1 MSEIYVFGPNDETN
15 DYSSFGLVGAL
26 LATEATFTEAGNGD
40 SSVSITCP
48 LDEFGRYAALVK
60 GNILLCPVPVRTTP
74 EIQNGSCVTTVWT
87 YKVKPLNQL
96 TNKKQCTL
104 YKKQKGSSRL
114 KILNAGDIVTVVL
127 KPTDSSGSEV
137 RWKVKCKYGTGWI
150 IPDGFELVTENVIG
164 NNANAIQEVESPWT
178 VKAQRFRIYEIEK
191 TIDEVTVQARHISYD
206 LLYNLTTYKSNE
218 SVTLQTALNGV
229 LNNCINKNHGFTA
242 YTNVANE
249 QAGLAYNGKN
259 PIDAMLDPEEGIC
272 AKYKVNLIRDNDE
285 LFFLNDPGMNRGVK
299 ISYGKNMTGV
309 SYTVS
314 DDNVATRIFPVGEN
328 KDGTPLYLSDTESER
343 YIDSTRINN
352 YPVVHAYYLT
362 CDNCKVGQKDSNG
375 SKVTVAVARARMKK
389 QAEDLLSTGVDLPT
403 IKMEV
408 EYVNLG
414 DTEEYAQ
421 FRNLENC
428 FLYDY
433 LIIQHGKQDINVTA
447 QIQEI
452 EWDILTDMM
461 KSVTIGSVGE
471 TLANM
476 GITTWQIPAGFSGG
490 KIAPGTVGG
499 GALRENAIST
509 RHLQADSI
517 NASVIAAHS
526 ITADRL
532 DATTVNAMTIEAVSA
547 KINELVAGQITT
559 DQLYVDLATIAKAQI
574 TAANIDEANI
584 DWATINTLSA
594 QIATIAKA
602 EIAKADITIAQIDGL
617 EAKIAEITIAEI
629 SKATIHSAQID
640 DLEATTAEIVN
651 AKIANAEI
659 DGAQIKDATIET
671 AKIALGAITAA
682 LIKTGAVGTAQIADA
697 SITEAKIVS
706 LNADAITAG
715 TLSVDRLL
723 IKGPNGLFRAIN
735 ATDEGLTV
743 EELSEEQYQ
752 NGMSGTVIVAQS
764 ITADKIAAKSITANE
779 ILGNTITA
787 AEINV
792 ANLFADEATIAAL
805 DTYLLKT
812 STIEAL
818 EGKLDIWA
826 SDKITLAVK
835 DVKIGGTNLLRCT
848 SDMSASG
855 DVGFHY
861 DSSGADSMGTA
872 VRQNDGSMLITN
884 QNSNLRVVHS
894 KLNVTSGE
902 IYTVSAEYKDV
913 SGECPH
919 QFQIVSSSDADDMI
933 QNAIS
938 EGDKTALADG
948 WVRSVFTFT
957 IPEGAT
963 YITPFFRSGTDYTLY
978 SHIYYIRHPKLEHGN
993 KDTDWSPNPSDMEAR
1008 MATAESTIT
1017 QQANEIAAR
1026 VTQTTYDAGMAD
1038 KADKSDVDNLTT
1050 RVSTAEST
1058 LTQQAGE
1065 IEARVTQVDYNAG
1078 MAGKA
1083 NVSDLNALSGRV
1095 TTAETQIT
1103 QNANAITSKA
1113 SQSDMDAIGNRVT
1126 AAESEIQQTPSRIS
1140 AAVSAVQVGGT
1151 NLVTLGNQSLVNAG
1165 GSAAEYIGK
1174 DWYRESEH
1182 QTTISP
1188 YSGVCWLQC
1197 PGVLI
1202 TAGRK
1207 YTLSYYA
1214 WIQPGA
1220 TVGAVKFRPNL
1231 FSATSDT
1238 DKYPTGFIPFVI
1250 GTPTKYA
1257 VTFDT
1262 TGWATGTYVLRFVMM
1277 EGQTHEVY
1285 FTDVKLEEGTKA
1297 TAWSPNPNEIRIGTN
1312 ILFDLYHTKLT
1323 TPYFEVDVSGENG
1336 DFKADENGLSANVGT
1351 FKTLN
1356 CPDVVKSTG
1365 SAIYSGGLQETF
1377 DALNGRFLT
1386 GDVTISLSAD
1396 QYGMFV
1402 LKGVYGVAAS
1412 VSIVGNGH
1420 SINGA
1425 LTVYNCKLV
1434 NINIGGVTINGNG
1447 SSTPLAL
1454 MDAGFVSVSGVTING
1469 GGAETAVDANYGT
1482 RLMMYDNGLYNAS
1495 NLIRLGHCT
1504 EGSLVQLRG
1513 GTCTNYLRA
1522 DGARWTMSGTR
1533 PDGTY
1538 AQENTCL
1545 HAPEN
1550 PDSLTIDY
1558 GTSQPPVT
1566 PVTTVSF
1573 TANVTGT
1580 YYPSGHW
1587 INSDNYIRQGFEGK
1601 TSTRKDYGCM
1611 WFNAGALAGKTIKS
1625 AMLTLTRRS
1634 GKGRSSSV
1642 TVTLWTTTLTG
1653 KSGKPTDTMASLG
1666 EIGKIQNGET
1676 ATFSIPTSAISVI
1689 AAGGGL
1695 VTYTGETANAANK
1708 DYSPNYAHFYGVDTD
1723 GPAPVLTVTYQ

>member
-1 MSEIYVFGPNDETN
+1 MSEIYVFGPNDDTN

-40 SSVSITCP
+40 SSVSLTCP

-96 TNKKQCTL
+96 TNKKQRTL

-178 VKAQRFRIYEIEK
+178 VKAQRFRIYEVEK

-343 YIDSTRINN
+343 YIDSTRIND
-352 YPVVHAYYLT
+352 YPVVHSYYLT
-362 CDNCKVGQKDSNG
+362 CNNCKVGQKDSNG
-375 SKVTVAVARARMKK
+375 SRVTVAVARARMKK
-389 QAEDLLSTGVDLPT
+389 QAEDLLATGVDLPA

-476 GITTWQIPAGFSGG
+476 GITTWQIPAGFSGS

-499 GALRENAIST
+499 GALREDAIST

-547 KINELVAGQITT
+547 HVGKLVSGEIDVDELYAGLAAIAVAQITT
-559 DQLYVDLATIAKAQI
+559 
-574 TAANIDEANI
+574 ANIEKAS
-584 DWATINTLSA
+584 INW
-594 QIATIAKA
+594 A
-602 EIAKADITIAQIDGL
+602 EIANL
-617 EAKIAEITIAEI
+617 
-629 SKATIHSAQID
+629 
-640 DLEATTAEIVN
+640 TAEI
-651 AKIANAEI
+651 AKIANAQI
-659 DGAQIKDATIET
+659 GSASIGTAQIKDAKIDW
-671 AKIALGAITAA
+671 AKIYDLTADTAIITEGVGGKLYIAR
-682 LIKTGAVGTAQIADA
+682 LAVTEANMTSLTVGELMVKAEDGSFKRITVDADGSVKAETVQVEGGNVADA
-697 SITEAKIVS
+697 TISGGK
-706 LNADAITAG
+706 
-715 TLSVDRLL
+715 L
-723 IKGPNGLFRAIN
+723 I
-735 ATDEGLTV
+735 E
-743 EELSEEQYQ
+743 
-752 NGMSGTVIVAQS
+752 
-764 ITADKIAAKSITANE
+764 
-779 ILGNTITA
+779 NTITA
-787 AEINV
+787 RELNV
-792 ANLFADEATIAAL
+792 ESIFADTALIRAIKAANIDVSDLFAAQATIDAL
-805 DTYLLKT
+805 DSWLIKAE
-812 STIEAL
+812 TISAL
-818 EGKLDIWA
+818 QGQLNLWA
-826 SDKITLAVK
+826 SDKIT
-835 DVKIGGTNLLRCT
+835 
-848 SDMSASG
+848 
-855 DVGFHY
+855 
-861 DSSGADSMGTA
+861 
-872 VRQNDGSMLITN
+872 
-884 QNSNLRVVHS
+884 
-894 KLNVTSGE
+894 
-902 IYTVSAEYKDV
+902 
-913 SGECPH
+913 
-919 QFQIVSSSDADDMI
+919 
-933 QNAIS
+933 
-938 EGDKTALADG
+938 
-948 WVRSVFTFT
+948 
-957 IPEGAT
+957 
-963 YITPFFRSGTDYTLY
+963 
-978 SHIYYIRHPKLEHGN
+978 
-993 KDTDWSPNPSDMEAR
+993 
-1008 MATAESTIT
+1008 
-1017 QQANEIAAR
+1017 
-1026 VTQTTYDAGMAD
+1026 
-1038 KADKSDVDNLTT
+1038 
-1050 RVSTAEST
+1050 
-1058 LTQQAGE
+1058 
-1065 IEARVTQVDYNAG
+1065 
-1078 MAGKA
+1078 
-1083 NVSDLNALSGRV
+1083 
-1095 TTAETQIT
+1095 
-1103 QNANAITSKA
+1103 
-1113 SQSDMDAIGNRVT
+1113 
-1126 AAESEIQQTPSRIS
+1126 

-1151 NLVTLGNQSLVNAG
+1151 NLVTLGDLAIVNATG
-1165 GSAAEYIGK
+1165 RAAEYIGK

-1197 PGVLI
+1197 PNILI

-1220 TVGAVKFRPNL
+1220 TAGAVKFRPNL
-1231 FSATSDT
+1231 WMGTSDG
-1238 DKYPTGFIPFVI
+1238 DKYLTDFIPFVVS
-1250 GTPTKYA
+1250 TPTKYA

-1262 TGWATGTYVLRFVMM
+1262 TGWTTGTYTLRFVMM

-1323 TPYFEVDVSGENG
+1323 TPYFEVDVSGEDG
-1336 DFKADENGLSANVGT
+1336 DFKADETGLSAKVGT
-1351 FKTLN
+1351 FEVLN
-1356 CPDVVKSTG
+1356 APDVARYYTGPASITLSAGADVKILS
-1365 SAIYSGGLQETF
+1365 
-1377 DALNGRFLT
+1377 DALSNRILT
-1386 GDVTISLSAD
+1386 GDVTI
-1396 QYGMFV
+1396 GITGEV
-1402 LKGVYGVAAS
+1402 
-1412 VSIVGNGH
+1412 
-1420 SINGA
+1420 NGA
-1425 LTVYNCKLV
+1425 LELRG
-1434 NINIGGVTINGNG
+1434 I
-1447 SSTPLAL
+1447 
-1454 MDAGFVSVSGVTING
+1454 SGYGRITING
-1469 GGAETAVDANYGT
+1469 GGNTLNGYINLYCNSVPIEINSVKVSRSTQRQCLNVNDCVEVKTYACVFNANASSGNAQGMRSSYSKLFVQNCEFYNIPDSAMAFSYGT
-1482 RLMMYDNGLYNAS
+1482 DALVLGCKGAATYCFWYDGA
-1495 NLIRLGHCT
+1495 T
-1504 EGSLVQLRG
+1504 
-1513 GTCTNYLRA
+1513 LRA
-1522 DGARWTMSGTR
+1522 AGSRPSGICA
-1533 PDGTY
+1533 GG
-1538 AQENTCL
+1538 
-1545 HAPEN
+1545 N
-1550 PDSLTIDY
+1550 PSFLLPSDPSTVTVDT
-1558 GTSQPPVT
+1558 GSATPAET
-1566 PVTTVSF
+1566 PVTTASF

-1587 INSDNYIRQGFEGK
+1587 IKDDNYIRQGHEGK

-1625 AMLTLTRRS
+1625 ATLTLTRRS

-1653 KSGKPTDTMASLG
+1653 KSGKPTESMVSLG